1 MRARLINMC
10 GVMGRLPAEIRAL
23 TPLETFEM
31 VEAWNAAN
39 AGDQVD
45 APTSEEFEDLVA
57 KYG

>member
-1 MRARLINMC
+1 MC